1 MNKNLYRNS
10 YEGDISS
17 SVFNVADLQEINVNA
32 LEEERHN
39 LAENLKQLNLKSDY
53 LKNSLPYP
61 DVGKYEIGGDYEDIA
76 ALKYKKCA
84 NAEVWR
90 KIAEV
95 AKYSSADSLYNG
107 HLNFLNKNYYFLDV
121 SLPSFLLSDS
131 SLLVSP
137 EDKSYND
144 IFKKWRF
151 PKRGEGIRFSR
162 NITIKNQK
170 VSDVFIAHDETNS
183 FFSSISDIFLRNV
196 LVKNKYSGE
205 IQSIIQTIQE
215 EQNEIRTY
223 DAQKSFVVQG
233 CAGSGK
239 TMVLLHRLKYL
250 IYNGEINASNFVFL
264 VPSPNFKIFINQT
277 ANKFGIFDG
286 NISTYTDYYKSLLPV
301 QQGKNR
307 KEEDELNFPR
317 DFLKEVYSKAFIQE
331 CYASFLTKY
340 KNLIDDLIDSCD
352 GKLVQ
357 LLEEE
362 KQELF
367 SKKDEIENNALAFTK
382 IKQIEISSVLKTD
395 LVDKFSEIPNVF
407 ETLRKFYQVKS
418 EEIQKK
424 QSVVRA
430 VSLTEEAKEK
440 AIADSKELI
449 NISLEIELEE
459 KRCERASVFTK
470 YIHKRKLNAFK
481 KKYEEEKENLF
492 NRLKQEEAQKV
503 NAEIKALNYISD
515 DITIG
520 KLKTII
526 EELEKHYNEANLKIQ
541 KYELQLK
548 DSENKASYKYSAEI
562 SALQDTISRSI
573 AFNDNQDGYIKLLLP
588 CVEFNNLLRAA
599 LLLAKRYKKY
609 ESDDFHISVIIK
621 KIFEKSE
628 RELLL
633 VLAKELLEISN
644 KSLQRNFSL
653 KLCKCYKHYWFLF
666 LYFSYLIGMQLNI
679 KKYIFIDEAQDLSP
693 NEIELLYKC
702 SKLKQ
707 EPVFNLFGD
716 VKQVISEYG
725 VRDWAQFLFCRYQ
738 FDLNDNFR
746 NTDQIVEYCNKK
758 VKTNMNAVGVSME
771 QVSEY
776 VSLDDLLKK
785 RTASENLIII
795 VKDEYAY
802 DDLAE
807 YLKEKETNNVLLY
820 TVKTVKGLEFKEV
833 CVIDEIMTENEKYI
847 SYTRALMKLNI
858 VKNLPKHGEK
868 NQSKIIQDE
877 DAE

>member
-17 SVFNVADLQEINVNA
+17 SVLNVAGLQEINVNA

-61 DVGKYEIGGDYEDIA
+61 DVGKYEVGGDYEDIA
-76 ALKYKKCA
+76 ALKYKKRA
-84 NAEVWR
+84 NAEVWK

-95 AKYSSADSLYNG
+95 AKYSDANSLYNG

-131 SLLVSP
+131 SLLVST

-151 PKRGEGIRFSR
+151 PKRGEGVRFSR
-162 NITIKNQK
+162 NITIRDKK
-170 VSDVFIAHDETNS
+170 VVEVFIAHDETNS

-223 DAQKSFVVQG
+223 ASQKSFVVQG

-250 IYNGEINASNFVFL
+250 IYNGEINSSNFVFL
-264 VPSPNFKIFINQT
+264 VPSPNFKTFIKPT
-277 ANKFGIFDG
+277 ANKFGISDG
-286 NISTYTDYYKSLLPV
+286 NIATYTDYYKSLLPV
-301 QQGKNR
+301 QQEKIR

-317 DFLKEVYSKAFIQE
+317 EFLKKVYSKSFIQE
-331 CYASFLTKY
+331 CYASFLVKY

-357 LLEEE
+357 LLEAE
-362 KQELF
+362 KRELF

-382 IKQIEISSVLKTD
+382 NKQIEISSVLKTD
-395 LVDKFSEIPNVF
+395 FVNKFSEIPNIF
-407 ETLRKFYQVKS
+407 EHLRKFYQVKS
-418 EEIQKK
+418 EEIQQK
-424 QSVVRA
+424 QSVIRA
-430 VSLTEEAKEK
+430 VSLSEEAKEK
-440 AIADSKELI
+440 AVADSREL
-449 NISLEIELEE
+449 SDLFSEIELEE
-459 KRCERASVFTK
+459 KRCEKASVFTK
-470 YIHKRKLNAFK
+470 YIHKRKLNALK

-492 NRLKQEEAQKV
+492 DRLKQEEAQKV
-503 NAEIKALNYISD
+503 NAEIKALDYISA

-562 SALQDTISRSI
+562 SALQDTINFSI
-573 AFNDNQDGYIKLLLP
+573 AFSDNQNNYIKSLVP
-588 CVEFNNLLRAA
+588 CGEFNNLLRAA

-609 ESDDFHISVIIK
+609 ESDDFHISVMIK
-621 KIFEKSE
+621 QICEKSD

-633 VLAKELLEISN
+633 ILAKELLEISN
-644 KSLQRNFSL
+644 KNLQKSFSL
-653 KLCKCYKHYWFLF
+653 KLCKSYKHYWFLF
-666 LYFSYLIGMQLNI
+666 LYFSYLMGMPLSI

-702 SKLKQ
+702 STLKQ

-716 VKQVISEYG
+716 VKQLISEYG
-725 VRDWAQFLFCRYQ
+725 VRDWAQFPFCRYQ
-738 FDLNDNFR
+738 FDLNENFR
-746 NTDQIVEYCNKK
+746 NTDQIVEYCNEKL
-758 VKTNMNAVGVSME
+758 KTNMNAVGVSME
-771 QVSEY
+771 QVGEY
-776 VSLDDLLKK
+776 DSLDDFLKK
-785 RTASENLIII
+785 RASSENLIII
-795 VKDEYAY
+795 VKDEYAS
-802 DDLAE
+802 DDLAK
-807 YLKEKETNNVLLY
+807 YLKEKVENNFLLY
-820 TVKTVKGLEFKEV
+820 TVKEAKGLEFKEIL
-833 CVIDEIMTENEKYI
+833 VIDENMTENEKYI

-858 VKNLPKHGEK
+858 IKNLPEHGEK

-877 DAE
+877 DTD